1 MSVDSLRDDVY
12 DVIIGI
18 CTGTQQHRDNM
29 LARVLAL
36 KAEAD
41 KEKATIKEEKK
52 KTLKLVKGGRY
63 AEQGMEVHG

>member
-29 LARVLAL
+29 LARVLSL

-41 KEKATIKEEKK
+41 KEKATIKVEKK

-63 AEQGMEVHG
+63 AEQGKEVHG